1 MNNSVNRYDLYV
13 VVLPGQPDTL
23 PPKDGLVSAVTLVG
37 SIRTNIIFIFWDAA
51 WGGGR
56 GGWFTVDNK
65 AVAEKSILM
74 WEKRVVDAPNYFVV
88 SGLNKTIQLNQ
99 K

>member
-1 MNNSVNRYDLYV
+1 MNNSVNRYDRYV
-13 VVLPGQPDTL
+13 VVLPGQPNTL
-23 PPKDGLVSAVTLVG
+23 PPKDGFVSAVTLAG
-37 SIRTNIIFIFWDAA
+37 DIGTNVIFIFWDAA

-56 GGWFTVDNK
+56 GGWFTDYK

-88 SGLNKTIQLNQ
+88 SGLNKIIQLNQ